1 MGRKTPLTRPTH
13 THILAYNPQT
23 AASVLAHSSID
34 APAHVT
40 AETKLPRH
48 QARQVSIFSSYVEH
62 RGLEPLTYCL
72 QSSRATNCANAP
84 WTSIV

>member
-1 MGRKTPLTRPTH
+1 MKTCNERPLTSRPTVR
-13 THILAYNPQT
+13 PG
-23 AASVLAHSSID
+23 ASI
-34 APAHVT
+34 
-40 AETKLPRH
+40 AETKMPRH